1 MNETFVN
8 HGSYASVDFNVLTPD
23 PSALQD
29 VFNAHRMYDPPNEP
43 IVLSYMTA
51 QILPTQTE

>member
-1 MNETFVN
+1 MNEN
-8 HGSYASVDFNVLTPD
+8 YELNILTPD

-29 VFNAHRMYDPPNEP
+29 VFNAHRMYDAPNEP

-51 QILPTQTE
+51 QVLPYGQNRVE